1 MDNFS
6 VNVLPIEDRIYE
18 GPRPSGIRA
27 EFYLAAVADPA
38 ASAAAGRQIF
48 RNAEMVRIYIP
59 GSVTNQHVKY
69 VDEEAKRRW
78 PREYEAFKAGVEAP
92 PEGTPIEQ
100 WPVLLPA
107 QVQELKYFKIRTV
120 EEVAELSDQA
130 LQGLGNNGMGAR
142 NLRDHARA
150 FLKKAERLALTSQL
164 TQENDMLRSR
174 VAGLEAQVSELGR
187 LFERLDGERRVSGD
201 RASPLASTPP
211 ALADPIELLKMVMQ
225 AAMQGGQMASMA
237 PQAAAPLAQVLMP
250 PKSAFDGLGPPVRD
264 EEDEEEAGLPAGGV
278 VVPGVAESS
287 GEAAHG

>member
-6 VNVLPIEDRIYE
+6 VNVLPPQDRIYE
-18 GPRPSGIRA
+18 APRPSGNRA

-48 RNAEMVRIYIP
+48 RNAEMVRVVVP
-59 GSVTNQHVKY
+59 GSVTNVHVKY
-69 VDEEAKRRW
+69 VDEEAKARW

-100 WPVLLPA
+100 WPILLPA
-107 QVQELKYFKIRTV
+107 QVQELKHFKIHTV
-120 EEVAELSDQA
+120 EEIAELSDQA
-130 LQGLGNNGMGAR
+130 LQRIGMGAR

-174 VAGLEAQVSELGR
+174 VAALEAQVGELGR
-187 LFERLDGERRVSGD
+187 LLERLDGERRATAD

-211 ALADPIELLKMVMQ
+211 ALADPMELLKMVMQ
-225 AAMQGGQMASMA
+225 AAMQGGQMAA
-237 PQAAAPLAQVLMP
+237 NTPQAAPLAQVLMQ
-250 PKSAFDGLGPPVRD
+250 PKSALDGLGPPVRD
-264 EEDEEEAGLPAGGV
+264 EEDEEEEAVPAGGIV
-278 VVPGVAESS
+278 LPAVPERR
-287 GEAAHG
+287 GEVIDG